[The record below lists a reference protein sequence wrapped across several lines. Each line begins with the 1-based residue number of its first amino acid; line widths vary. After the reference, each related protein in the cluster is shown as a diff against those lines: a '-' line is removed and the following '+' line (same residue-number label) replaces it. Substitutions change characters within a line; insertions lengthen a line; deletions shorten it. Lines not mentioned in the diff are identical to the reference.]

1 MLENLISWAG
11 LPLFVYLLL
20 RSRLHYTW
28 RKRVEWKGRTYE
40 QPCGAGPGEAQAPVA
55 AAPRR

>member
-20 RSRLHYTW
+20 RSRFHY
-28 RKRVEWKGRTYE
+28 RRRRQVEWKGRTYRPGAPAAELKE
-40 QPCGAGPGEAQAPVA
+40 QAG
-55 AAPRR
+55 RIS